1 MNKEFM
7 ERKVSGRAGSIWK
20 KGAVCVLV
28 LILLLTACGGASN
41 KSSREYDGAAESQY
55 TAAESR
61 DFSAEEDAEPDE
73 EMFYASESAV
83 EPDAEANGSSDMGQS
98 ASGNGSDHEMI
109 LSLHADPRAGV
120 EQPLA
125 HRTG

>member
-73 EMFYASESAV
+73 DMFYASESAV

-98 ASGNGSDHEMI
+98 ASGSTDE
-109 LSLHADPRAGV
+109 ADPDISAEEGSQSANRKIV
-120 EQPLA
+120 YS
-125 HRTG
+125 